1 MNEQHRPQQSP
12 QGTAP
17 RGQSPQSTGTPSPDP
32 DRPPRIGRPG
42 GLAPSPS
49 GAPENVRTGVRC
61 WYAVTGLQIVYALL
75 QLVSVLLD
83 PSEQRRQVREQ
94 LDSMTIPDGI
104 SENTLV
110 AASAIVSTLILL
122 VIAVVCGVL
131 VRRVSRGAV
140 YSRTFLSIG
149 SVYLILNAVLMVF
162 ATPPGSTSTVLVL
175 AIGVVVILS
184 GVAAGLGLYFISRP
198 ENRSW
203 FGIPEVG
210 GSGPGR
216 PGSRRDDGDR
226 SGGSGRS
233 GGGAVGDGHGGTG
246 RGRPDHVVGGRGT
259 PAGHGGR
266 DGRNP
271 APAPEPTRVWPPA
284 STPDRDPRSPQ
295 GQQQPSPQ
303 GQQQPTPQREAQP
316 TPQPGAQW
324 GTAGDRGRDHD
335 RDRDHGHDRDH
346 DYGHDYGHDRDRND
360 APDRGPRPATGPVRV
375 PPTGRHA
382 RPVDE
387 PDGPT
392 GPTGSTP
399 YTGSTGSGPSTG
411 STPRDGRED

>member
-61 WYAVTGLQIVYALL
+61 WYAVTGLQIIYALL

-198 ENRSW
+198 ENRPW

-210 GSGPGR
+210 GSGSGR

-233 GGGAVGDGHGGTG
+233 GGGAAGDGHGTG

-284 STPDRDPRSPQ
+284 STPDRDPRTPQ
-295 GQQQPSPQ
+295 GQAPPTPQ
-303 GQQQPTPQREAQP
+303 GQ
-316 TPQPGAQW
+316 PQPDAQW
-324 GTAGDRGRDHD
+324 GTPGDGDRDHHRDHD
-335 RDRDHGHDRDH
+335 RDHD
-346 DYGHDYGHDRDRND
+346 HDRDRND

-387 PDGPT
+387 PDGS
-392 GPTGSTP
+392 TGSSP
-399 YTGSTGSGPSTG
+399 YSGSTGSTGSGPYTGPTGSTGSSPYSGSTG

>member
-17 RGQSPQSTGTPSPDP
+17 RGQSPQSTGTPPPDP

-61 WYAVTGLQIVYALL
+61 WYAVTGLQIIYALL

-198 ENRSW
+198 ENRAW

-210 GSGPGR
+210 GAGQGR

-233 GGGAVGDGHGGTG
+233 GGGAAGDGHGTG

-284 STPDRDPRSPQ
+284 STPDRDPRTPQ
-295 GQQQPSPQ
+295 G
-303 GQQQPTPQREAQP
+303 QQPTPQGQPQP
-316 TPQPGAQW
+316 TPQGHQQPEAQW
-324 GTAGDRGRDHD
+324 GTAGDR
-335 RDRDHGHDRDH
+335 DRDHTR
-346 DYGHDYGHDRDRND
+346 DRDRND
-360 APDRGPRPATGPVRV
+360 GRDRGPRPATGPVRV

-387 PDGPT
+387 PDGS
-392 GPTGSTP
+392 TGSSP
-399 YTGSTGSGPSTG
+399 YSGSTGSSPYSGSTG

>member
-17 RGQSPQSTGTPSPDP
+17 RGQSPQSTGTPPPDP

-61 WYAVTGLQIVYALL
+61 WYAVTGLQIIYALL

-198 ENRSW
+198 ENRPW

-210 GSGPGR
+210 GSGSGR

-233 GGGAVGDGHGGTG
+233 GGGAAGDGHGTG

-284 STPDRDPRSPQ
+284 STPDRDPRT
-295 GQQQPSPQ
+295 PQ
-303 GQQQPTPQREAQP
+303 GQQQPTPHGQTQPSPQGQAQP
-316 TPQPGAQW
+316 TPHGQTQPDAQW
-324 GTAGDRGRDHD
+324 GTAGDRDRDHT
-335 RDRDHGHDRDH
+335 RDRDG
-346 DYGHDYGHDRDRND
+346 ND
-360 APDRGPRPATGPVRV
+360 GRDRGPRPATGPVRV

-387 PDGPT
+387 PDGS
-392 GPTGSTP
+392 TGSSP
-399 YTGSTGSGPSTG
+399 YSGSTGSTGSTGSSPYSGSTGSSPYTG

>member
-17 RGQSPQSTGTPSPDP
+17 RGQSPQSTGTPPPDP

-61 WYAVTGLQIVYALL
+61 WYAVTGLQIIYALL

-198 ENRSW
+198 ENRAW

-210 GSGPGR
+210 GAGQGR

-233 GGGAVGDGHGGTG
+233 GGGAAGDGHGTG

-284 STPDRDPRSPQ
+284 STPDRDPRTPQ
-295 GQQQPSPQ
+295 G
-303 GQQQPTPQREAQP
+303 QQPTPQGHQQP
-316 TPQPGAQW
+316 EAQW
-324 GTAGDRGRDHD
+324 GTAGDR
-335 RDRDHGHDRDH
+335 DRDHTR
-346 DYGHDYGHDRDRND
+346 DRDRND
-360 APDRGPRPATGPVRV
+360 GRDRGPRPATGPVRV

-387 PDGPT
+387 PDGS
-392 GPTGSTP
+392 TGSSP
-399 YTGSTGSGPSTG
+399 YSGSTGSSPYSGSTGSSPYSGSTG

>member
-61 WYAVTGLQIVYALL
+61 WYAVTGLQIIYALL

-198 ENRSW
+198 ENRPW

-210 GSGPGR
+210 GSGSGR

-233 GGGAVGDGHGGTG
+233 GGGAAGDGHGTG

-284 STPDRDPRSPQ
+284 STPDRDPRTPQ
-295 GQQQPSPQ
+295 GQ
-303 GQQQPTPQREAQP
+303 AQP
-316 TPQPGAQW
+316 TPQGQPQPDAQW
-324 GTAGDRGRDHD
+324 GTPGDGDRDHHRDHD
-335 RDRDHGHDRDH
+335 RDHD
-346 DYGHDYGHDRDRND
+346 HDRDRND

-387 PDGPT
+387 PDGS
-392 GPTGSTP
+392 TGSSP
-399 YTGSTGSGPSTG
+399 YSGSTGSTGSGPYTGPTGSTGSSPYSGSTG

>member
-17 RGQSPQSTGTPSPDP
+17 RGQSPQSTGTPPPDP

-61 WYAVTGLQIVYALL
+61 WYAVTGLQIIYALL

-198 ENRSW
+198 ENRPW

-210 GSGPGR
+210 GTGQGR
-216 PGSRRDDGDR
+216 PGSRRDGGDR

-233 GGGAVGDGHGGTG
+233 GGGAAGDGHGTG

-284 STPDRDPRSPQ
+284 STRDRDPRTPQ
-295 GQQQPSPQ
+295 GQQRPTPHGQP
-303 GQQQPTPQREAQP
+303 QPTPQGQ
-316 TPQPGAQW
+316 PQPDAQW
-324 GTAGDRGRDHD
+324 GTAGDR
-335 RDRDHGHDRDH
+335 DRDHT
-346 DYGHDYGHDRDRND
+346 RDRYRND
-360 APDRGPRPATGPVRV
+360 GPDRGPRPATGPVRV

-387 PDGPT
+387 PDGS
-392 GPTGSTP
+392 TGSSPYSGSTGSSPYSGSTGSSP
-399 YTGSTGSGPSTG
+399 YTGSTGSSPYSGSTG

>member
-61 WYAVTGLQIVYALL
+61 WYAVTGLQIIYALL

-198 ENRSW
+198 ENRPW

-210 GSGPGR
+210 GSGSGR

-233 GGGAVGDGHGGTG
+233 GGGAAGDGHGTG

-284 STPDRDPRSPQ
+284 STPDRDPRTPQ
-295 GQQQPSPQ
+295 GQQRPTPQ
-303 GQQQPTPQREAQP
+303 GQAQP
-316 TPQPGAQW
+316 DAQW
-324 GTAGDRGRDHD
+324 GTPGDGDRDHHRDHD
-335 RDRDHGHDRDH
+335 RDHD
-346 DYGHDYGHDRDRND
+346 HDRDRND

-387 PDGPT
+387 PDGS
-392 GPTGSTP
+392 TGSSP
-399 YTGSTGSGPSTG
+399 YSGSTGSTGSGPYTGPTGSTGSSPYSGSTG